1 MSKAFWNK
9 EYADPKHITMSFE
22 PAGDLQSFERWGIRN
37 AEWYPFP
44 KDGLVLDIGCGNG
57 RNIIYLCEKYGMKGF
72 GVDVSGVAIDQ
83 AKEHTRQAPAIAA
96 KALADE
102 ASGSAGQVLWQKNS
116 WQKPAPEKLASQNT
130 ALEKLDINYAIQ
142 SGGENIPLED
152 ASVDVVLDMMTS
164 HMLRKKE
171 REAMVKEIARV
182 AKPYAWF
189 FFKTFILDADV
200 HAKRLIQDHPDLGG
214 EGQPP
219 EENSYI
225 HPRIGVYEHVWTEQ
239 EIYEFFRPYFK
250 IHKMIKSYKHFR
262 DGKPYKRR
270 TVSVYMERLRD

>member
-22 PAGDLQSFERWGIRN
+22 PASDLQSFERWGIRN

-44 KDGLVLDIGCGNG
+44 KNGLVLDIGSGNG
-57 RNIIYLCEKYGMKGF
+57 RNLIYLCEKYDMKGF
-72 GVDVSGVAIDQ
+72 GIDVAGVAVEQ
-83 AKEHTRQAPAIAA
+83 AKEHTKKPV
-96 KALADE
+96 
-102 ASGSAGQVLWQKNS
+102 SGKV
-116 WQKPAPEKLASQNT
+116 
-130 ALEKLDINYAIQ
+130 LDINYAIQ
-142 SGGENIPLED
+142 SGGEHFPLED

-164 HMLRKKE
+164 HMLRKNE

-182 AKPYAWF
+182 SKPYAWF
-189 FFKTFILDADV
+189 FFKTFVLDGDM
-200 HAKRLIQDHPDLGG
+200 HAKRLIQDNPDLGG
-214 EGQPP
+214 DGQKA

-225 HPRIGVYEHVWTEQ
+225 HPRIGVFEHVWTES
-239 EIYEFFRPYFK
+239 EIHEFFRPYFK